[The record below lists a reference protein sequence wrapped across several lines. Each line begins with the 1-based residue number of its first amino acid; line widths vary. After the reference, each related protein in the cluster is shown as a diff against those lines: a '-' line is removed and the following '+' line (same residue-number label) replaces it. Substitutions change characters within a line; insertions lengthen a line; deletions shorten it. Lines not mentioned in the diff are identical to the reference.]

1 VLDIGGSNRVVGSRM
16 AQASRSRQVPRQ
28 DDDIEPVRSVV
39 ERGGTNTAEY
49 DPVLDARER
58 RDEVIDMLRKLTI
71 PQAGSRRVEPL
82 ERSERRQPIEEITID
97 RPAPGDWYFAPFQR
111 THNADI

>member
-1 VLDIGGSNRVVGSRM
+1 MLDNGDRNQVLASPM

-28 DDDIEPVRSVV
+28 EHDIGPVRSVV
-39 ERGGTNTAEY
+39 EPDGTNTAEV

-71 PQAGSRRVEPL
+71 PQASSQRGEPL
-82 ERSERRQPIEEITID
+82 ERTEHRQPIDEITID

-111 THNADI
+111 AHNADI